1 MKKILISGMIMAAG
15 FFGLM
20 VDSETASAASKDTR
34 PSVIWDD
41 ARLVEGQIGKVTILK
56 DTSRL
61 IKESNGSFKPSGTF
75 KNGNTYRVYSY
86 EKINGVYFYGVGAG
100 VYVKNSSDVFYKTP
114 SVLKKRQMAD
124 LVMIKPDILTDAAN
138 GKLKGQ
144 DFIINKNTIDDVKSK
159 LGEPT
164 AEGLFEGSRY
174 YQYGKKYVYFTEFPD
189 GKEIFT
195 SKYLVDSVTD
205 ISPLYV
211 LNRLG
216 TGSLIREGF
225 FEDDQTWKIIY
236 KMGDN
241 LVYFVFSVETGR
253 ERLIYIHLQKQN

>member
-1 MKKILISGMIMAAG
+1 MKKILISGMIIAAG
-15 FFGLM
+15 FFGIM
-20 VDSETASAASKDTR
+20 GDSETASAASKDTR

-75 KNGNTYRVYSY
+75 KKGNTYRVYSY

-114 SVLKKRQMAD
+114 SALKKRQMAD
-124 LVMIKPDILTDAAN
+124 LVMIKSDLLADAAN

-144 DFIINKNTIDDVKSK
+144 DFIINRNTIDDVKSK
-159 LGEPT
+159 LGEPYD
-164 AEGLFEGSRY
+164 EGLFEGSRY
-174 YQYGKKYVYFTEFPD
+174 YQYGKKYVYFTVLPD
-189 GKEIFT
+189 GKEILS

-211 LNRLG
+211 KNRLG
-216 TGSLIREGF
+216 SESIYREEYSEKDG
-225 FEDDQTWKIIY
+225 TW
-236 KMGDN
+236 N
-241 LVYFVFSVETGR
+241 LVYKTGSNLIYFVFNGPEGK
-253 ERLIYIHLQKQN
+253 ERLIYIHLMQQK